1 MLTVEIARG
10 AAWRMDDLTLS
21 PLAVTVI
28 GGLLATLSTAIGML
42 YRQQIKERDRE
53 IARLVDD
60 LKAKDVVIQKRD
72 AELEWWQRLT
82 LRATE
87 VADWA
92 AHGYV
97 SGAPLPPAP
106 PGPAERGH
114 GAR

>member
-1 MLTVEIARG
+1 MG
-10 AAWRMDDLTLS
+10 DLLLS
-21 PLAVTVI
+21 PLAVAVI
-28 GGLLATLSTAIGML
+28 GGLLASLSTVIGVL

-53 IARLVDD
+53 IARLEKDIQ
-60 LKAKDVVIQKRD
+60 AKREEIERKD

-92 AHGYV
+92 AHGYA
-97 SGAPLPPAP
+97 SGAPLP

-114 GAR
+114 GGR

>member
-1 MLTVEIARG
+1 LG
-10 AAWRMDDLTLS
+10 DLTLS

-28 GGLLATLSTAIGML
+28 GALLTALSGAVGIL
-42 YRQQIKERDRE
+42 WRQNVKERDRE
-53 IARLVDD
+53 IARLEAD
-60 LKAKDVVIQKRD
+60 LHQKNQELAKKD

-97 SGAPLPPAP
+97 SGSPPPLGA
-106 PGPAERGH
+106 GERGP
-114 GAR
+114 GGR